1 MSTEGTQQPKK
12 RGGWWKLV
20 VLIAAIVAMV
30 VIARK
35 LGLGQ
40 RLEDVRAWIAG
51 LGKWAPLAFIA
62 VYVVATVAM
71 VPGTALTLGAGAL
84 FGSFWGVVYVS
95 IASTVGA
102 SCCFLISRFLART
115 SIEGRLGSNER
126 FQRLDGLTKTHGWL
140 MVATT
145 RLVPLFPFNLL
156 NYGFGL
162 TNVSFPTYVVC
173 SWAFMLPGTVLY
185 VVGAGALVEAICMG
199 RIPWALV
206 GVVAAVALALAF
218 AARSAARRLGEAEQ
232 TPEHGATVSK
242 EDNNE

>member
-1 MSTEGTQQPKK
+1 MSAEGTERPKK

-20 VLIAAIVAMV
+20 VLVVAVVAMV
-30 VIARK
+30 LIARR

-40 RLEDVRAWIAG
+40 RLDDVRAWIAG
-51 LGKWAPLAFIA
+51 LGNWAPLAFIV
-62 VYVVATVAM
+62 VYIVATVAM

-115 SIEGRLGSNER
+115 SVEGWLGSNER
-126 FQRLDGLTKTHGWL
+126 FQRLDGLTRTHGWL
-140 MVATT
+140 MVAIA

-162 TNVSFPTYVVC
+162 TDVSFPTYVVC

-185 VVGAGALVEAICMG
+185 VVGADAVVEAIYMG

-206 GVVAAVALALAF
+206 GVVAAVAVVLVF
-218 AARSAARRLGEAEQ
+218 AARGAARRLREAEK
-232 TPEHGATVSK
+232 TPEHGATGPK
-242 EDNNE
+242 EDDDE